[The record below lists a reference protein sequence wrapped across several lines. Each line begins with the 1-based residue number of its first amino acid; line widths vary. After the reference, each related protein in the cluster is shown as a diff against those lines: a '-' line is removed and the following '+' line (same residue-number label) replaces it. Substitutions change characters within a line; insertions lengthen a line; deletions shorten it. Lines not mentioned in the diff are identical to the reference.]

1 MVLKSTKS
9 SHVLRSSAN
18 ETLSLKL
25 KNMEEGFLTSPFY
38 ICQ

>member
-1 MVLKSTKS
+1 MVSKSTKL
-9 SHVLRSSAN
+9 SHVLRSIAI

-38 ICQ
+38 ICR